1 MLPWPDDTY
10 TIKIINLQ
18 GLQDLSS
25 FNIMPF
31 RSSIKEGDWEHLIM
45 EYRDYYKILDVDS
58 HASVD
63 EIKKAYR
70 KLARRYHPDINPN
83 DKTAAERFTEI
94 NEANEVLTDPEKR
107 AKYDRLSSSW
117 RTHQQTSEGKNF
129 EWSEWL
135 SSAHKSGEPVN
146 LEEILGN
153 SNRSSGFSDFFEV
166 VFGGMPPTRTSPE
179 QGQDYNQK
187 IEISLEEAFN
197 GATRILRIGERRIEI
212 KIPRGAKS
220 GTKVRVRGEGREGEG
235 GAKGDLYLDIE
246 VTPHPTFERAGDDL
260 HTELPVDLYTAIL
273 GGEASVPT
281 LKGKIK
287 LRIPPETQ
295 SGRSFRL
302 KGQGMPQLKQPD
314 ERGDL
319 YAKVVVQLPQNLTP
333 DEIALFEELADM
345 RGL

>member
-1 MLPWPDDTY
+1 MD
-10 TIKIINLQ
+10 
-18 GLQDLSS
+18 
-25 FNIMPF
+25 
-31 RSSIKEGDWEHLIM
+31 
-45 EYRDYYKILDVDS
+45 YRDYYKVLDVDS

-63 EIKKAYR
+63 EIRKAYR
-70 KLARRYHPDINPN
+70 KLARRYHPDVNPN
-83 DKTAAERFTEI
+83 DKVAAEHFTEI
-94 NEANEVLTDPEKR
+94 NEANEVLTDSEKR
-107 AKYDRLSSSW
+107 AKYDRLGSSW
-117 RTHQQTSEGKNF
+117 RAHQQMGGGKEF
-129 EWSEWL
+129 DWREWL
-135 SSAHKSGEPVN
+135 SSAHKSGDSLN
-146 LEEILGN
+146 LEEILAKI
-153 SNRSSGFSDFFEV
+153 NRSGGFSDFFEV
-166 VFGGMPPTRTSPE
+166 VFGGMPPTQPNTE

-187 IEISLEEAFN
+187 VEISLEEAFS
-197 GATRILRIGERRIEI
+197 GVSRILRIGERRIEI

-235 GAKGDLYLDIE
+235 GVKGDLYLEIE
-246 VTPHPTFERAGDDL
+246 VTPHPVFERTGDDL
-260 HTELPVDLYTAIL
+260 QTELPVDLYTAIL

-295 SGRSFRL
+295 SGRTFRL